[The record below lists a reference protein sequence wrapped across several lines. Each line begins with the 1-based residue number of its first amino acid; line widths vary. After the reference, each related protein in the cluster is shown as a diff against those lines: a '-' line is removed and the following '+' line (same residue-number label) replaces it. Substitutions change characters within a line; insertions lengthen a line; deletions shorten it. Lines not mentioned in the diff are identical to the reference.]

1 MGVVGYMVLVVWFKW
16 WYGHAIASVMHGR
29 GDRVIRVWKCSLVA
43 VVGMVC
49 MNANGFSNAKVFSLV
64 NELRIIKK
72 SNLLKIS
79 TSLYGW
85 YYDIKIDLSV

>member
-1 MGVVGYMVLVVWFKW
+1 
-16 WYGHAIASVMHGR
+16 
-29 GDRVIRVWKCSLVA
+29 LVA

-49 MNANGFSNAKVFSLV
+49 MNANGFSIAKVFSLV

-79 TSLYGW
+79 TSLHGW
-85 YYDIKIDLSV
+85 YYDIKIDLSL

>member
-1 MGVVGYMVLVVWFKW
+1 MGMPLLVLCMVGGIGYI
-16 WYGHAIASVMHGR
+16 G
-29 GDRVIRVWKCSLVA
+29 VWKCSLVA

-49 MNANGFSNAKVFSLV
+49 MNANGFSIAKVFSLV

-79 TSLYGW
+79 TSLHGW
-85 YYDIKIDLSV
+85 YYDIKIDLGV

>member
-1 MGVVGYMVLVVWFKW
+1 M
-16 WYGHAIASVMHGR
+16 IAK
-29 GDRVIRVWKCSLVA
+29 VISI
-43 VVGMVC
+43 
-49 MNANGFSNAKVFSLV
+49 AKVFSLV

-85 YYDIKIDLSV
+85 YYDIKIDLGVYNRLKMRNRRIGISLCICIN

>member
-1 MGVVGYMVLVVWFKW
+1 
-16 WYGHAIASVMHGR
+16 
-29 GDRVIRVWKCSLVA
+29 
-43 VVGMVC
+43 

>member
-1 MGVVGYMVLVVWFKW
+1 MGMVGYMVLVDWFMW
-16 WYGHAIASVMHGR
+16 WYGHAIASVIYGR
-29 GDRVIRVWKCSLVA
+29 GDRVVGGWICSMVA

-64 NELRIIKK
+64 NELCIIKK

-79 TSLYGW
+79 TSLHGW
-85 YYDIKIDLSV
+85 YYDIKIDLGV